1 MEYIL
6 LFSVPLITSI
16 VRILQKKFK
25 LETKEVKQASNI
37 YLIIICIFA
46 MIVFAFMAKGNLT
59 PNLPTILF
67 ALALALFSAST
78 TLFSLLALDKTDV
91 ATIAMFG
98 SAGSIIIPFVFGI
111 IFLNEQVSVFK
122 ILTFF
127 LFLTV
132 ILMPLFE
139 KNKSDRKNSFLGY
152 TYCIFLFLASGSSTV
167 LFKLYALAENVL
179 STNIFC
185 FWTNAFML
193 PVAILIAL
201 KSNPKELINDALKIK
216 PLSYAF
222 VVLTVLFSN
231 ISSVLQVFILK
242 DVDITLFT
250 LLNSPTALVLTAFIS
265 WGLFSEKITK
275 KMALSILLSILGII
289 LSVI

>member
-25 LETKEVKQASNI
+25 LATKEVKQASNI
-37 YLIIICIFA
+37 YLIIICVVA
-46 MIVFAFMAKGNLT
+46 MIVFAIMAKGNLT

-67 ALALALFSAST
+67 SIALALFSAGT

-91 ATIAMFG
+91 ATIAMFS

-111 IFLNEQVSVFK
+111 IFLNEQVNVFK

-127 LFLTV
+127 LFLAV

-139 KNKSDRKNSFLGY
+139 KNKSDRKNSFWGY
-152 TYCIFLFLASGSSTV
+152 IYCIFLFLASGGSTV

-185 FWTNAFML
+185 FWTNAYML
-193 PVAILIAL
+193 PVAILISL
-201 KSNPKELINDALKIK
+201 KSNPKELISDALKIT
-216 PLSYAF
+216 PLSYIF

-231 ISSVLQVFILK
+231 VSSVLQVFILK

-250 LLNSPTALVLTAFIS
+250 LLNSPTALVLTAFMS
-265 WGLFSEKITK
+265 WALFSEKITK